1 MSHDASIDEF
11 LSAVASERVAP
22 SGGAS
27 AALAG
32 ATAAAL
38 AEMACIHTGDPDGP
52 TDLAAAREDLR
63 ARRAEL
69 LDLRERDAAVV
80 AELFED
86 ADKPPTAEDVERA
99 TAVPLAT
106 AEATVAVLERTADV
120 VAAGDRNPVVDAAV
134 GVYLAH
140 AALQGAL
147 FVVRSNLPWI
157 DDHETVAGLHEQAA
171 DLERAGT
178 AARDRAIEAL
188 QQRFPADAFGNASDP
203 P

>member
-1 MSHDASIDEF
+1 MSHDASIEEF
-11 LSAVASERVAP
+11 LEAVASDRVAP

-38 AEMACIHTGDPDGP
+38 AEMVCIHTDDPDGS
-52 TDLAAAREDLR
+52 TDLPAAQEELR
-63 ARRAEL
+63 TRRSEL
-69 LDLRERDAAVV
+69 LDLRERDAAIV

-86 ADKPPTAEDVERA
+86 ADAPPTAEDVERA
-99 TAVPLAT
+99 TAVPLST

-157 DDHETVAGLHEQAA
+157 DDTDTVVALREEAA
-171 DLERAGT
+171 DLERAGEAAFERAT
-178 AARDRAIEAL
+178 ATLAE
-188 QQRFPADAFGNASDP
+188 RFED
-203 P
+203 